1 MPEPR
6 EDAGR
11 DPAQKLRRVSK
22 PPHNGALV
30 FRVMNPSDVQARAE
44 LCLAQVA
51 RDTSD
56 LARGIVGDTLV
67 PMAPGERVRAGLELR
82 IQAQSVVDDIVILEV
97 LSGSTWQE
105 VANEFHLPAAEL
117 ERRYGAVV
125 ELWRA
130 GQPVHD
136 LTKILSGE
144 MVTGS
149 MQDTDPAGTAAAI
162 DQWYAR
168 HAEPWEQPQA
178 LFGSR
183 FG

>member
-1 MPEPR
+1 
-6 EDAGR
+6 
-11 DPAQKLRRVSK
+11 
-22 PPHNGALV
+22 
-30 FRVMNPSDVQARAE
+30 
-44 LCLAQVA
+44 
-51 RDTSD
+51 
-56 LARGIVGDTLV
+56 
-67 PMAPGERVRAGLELR
+67 MAPGERVRAGLELR

-117 ERRYGAVV
+117 ERRYGAIV

-136 LTKILSGE
+136 LTQILSGE